1 MNAKWKR
8 LVTAILMM
16 ALLLGPIVSM
26 QTPARAADGEDDNT
40 FIVGF
45 DAEFPPYGYK
55 DDNGEYVGFDLDLAQ
70 EVCDRNGW
78 TLKKQPIEWNSKDM
92 ELNSGSISCIWNGFT
107 MNGREDD
114 YTWTKPYV
122 DNSQVVVVRKD
133 SGITQLDDLS
143 GKVVAVQADSSALA
157 ALTGEDASEENKALC
172 ATFKELQQV
181 GDYNS
186 AFMNLESGA
195 VNAICMDI
203 GVANYEIE
211 SRGDKF
217 MMLEDRLSSEE
228 YGIGFKKGNTELRDK
243 VQATLLDM
251 LADGTFEEIAEK
263 WGLEESI
270 CLTAD
275 DEVQEETTADDNTFV
290 VGFDAEFPPYGYKN
304 DDGEYVGFDLDLA
317 QEVCDRNGW
326 TLKKQPIE
334 WNSKDMELNS
344 GSISCIWN
352 GFTMNG
358 REDDYTWT
366 KPYVDNSQ
374 VVVVRKDSGITQLD
388 DLSGKVV
395 AVQADSSAL
404 AALTGEDASEE
415 NKALCAT
422 FKELQQVGD
431 YNSAFMNLESG
442 AVNAICMDIG
452 VANYEIE
459 SRGDKF
465 MMLEDRLSSEEYGI
479 GFKKGNTEL
488 RDKVQ
493 ATLLDMLA
501 DGTFEEIAEKWGLE
515 ESICL
520 TADDEVQE
528 ETTADDNTFVVGF
541 DAEFPPY
548 GYKNDDGEYV
558 GFDLDLAQEVCDRN
572 GWILKKQPIEW
583 NSKDMELNSGSISCI
598 WNGFTMNGR
607 EDAYTWTTPYVDNS
621 QVVVVRKDSGI
632 TQLTDLSGKVVAVQ
646 ADSSALAALT
656 GEDASEENKALA
668 ETFKELQQV
677 GDYNSAFMNL
687 ESGAVNAICM
697 DIGVANYE
705 IESRGDKFMMLEDR
719 LSSEEYGIGFKK
731 GNTELRD
738 KVQATL
744 LDMLADGT
752 FEEIAEKWGLEESIC
767 LSPDDQ
773 VQDGNAAAATATDTT
788 STGKKNTSFWDK
800 FCSITKQL
808 AEGLLAS
815 LVIFFLTLLFSLPLG
830 LLVAAGRMCK
840 IAPIRW
846 LVKFYIS
853 IARGTPLMLQLLVV
867 FYGPYYLFGATLTTS
882 YRFQAVIIGFALNYA
897 AYFAEIY
904 RSGIQAVPQGQHEAA
919 KILGYSKIQTFF
931 KIVFPQMAKNI
942 LPSVTNEVITLVKD
956 TSLAFAISYT
966 EMFTLAKQVAAAQ
979 TTIMPLFIAGV
990 FYYIFNFV
998 VAFVMEK
1005 IEKRM
1010 NYYR

>member
-55 DDNGEYVGFDLDLAQ
+55 NDDGEYVGFDLDLAQ

-78 TLKKQPIEWNSKDM
+78 ILKKQPIEWNSKDM

-133 SGITQLDDLS
+133 SGITQLNDLS

-172 ATFKELQQV
+172 ATFKDLQQV

-251 LADGTFEEIAEK
+251 LADGTFDEIAEK

-275 DEVQEETTADDNTFV
+275 DEVQEETA
-290 VGFDAEFPPYGYKN
+290 
-304 DDGEYVGFDLDLA
+304 
-317 QEVCDRNGW
+317 
-326 TLKKQPIE
+326 
-334 WNSKDMELNS
+334 
-344 GSISCIWN
+344 
-352 GFTMNG
+352 
-358 REDDYTWT
+358 
-366 KPYVDNSQ
+366 
-374 VVVVRKDSGITQLD
+374 
-388 DLSGKVV
+388 
-395 AVQADSSAL
+395 
-404 AALTGEDASEE
+404 
-415 NKALCAT
+415 
-422 FKELQQVGD
+422 
-431 YNSAFMNLESG
+431 
-442 AVNAICMDIG
+442 
-452 VANYEIE
+452 
-459 SRGDKF
+459 
-465 MMLEDRLSSEEYGI
+465 
-479 GFKKGNTEL
+479 
-488 RDKVQ
+488 
-493 ATLLDMLA
+493 
-501 DGTFEEIAEKWGLE
+501 
-515 ESICL
+515 
-520 TADDEVQE
+520 
-528 ETTADDNTFVVGF
+528 ADDNTFVVGF

-632 TQLTDLSGKVVAVQ
+632 TQLSDLSGKVVAVQ

-656 GEDASEENKALA
+656 GEDASEENLALA
-668 ETFKELQQV
+668 ETFKDLQQV

-705 IESRGDKFMMLEDR
+705 IASRGDKFVMLEDR
-719 LSSEEYGIGFKK
+719 LSSEEYGIGFKL

-773 VQDGNAAAATATDTT
+773 VQDGNVAATATDST

>member
-133 SGITQLDDLS
+133 SGITQLNDLS

-157 ALTGEDASEENKALC
+157 ALTGEDASEGNKALC
-172 ATFKELQQV
+172 ETFKDLQQV

-251 LADGTFEEIAEK
+251 LADGTFDEIAEK

-275 DEVQEETTADDNTFV
+275 DEVQEETA
-290 VGFDAEFPPYGYKN
+290 
-304 DDGEYVGFDLDLA
+304 
-317 QEVCDRNGW
+317 
-326 TLKKQPIE
+326 
-334 WNSKDMELNS
+334 
-344 GSISCIWN
+344 
-352 GFTMNG
+352 
-358 REDDYTWT
+358 
-366 KPYVDNSQ
+366 
-374 VVVVRKDSGITQLD
+374 
-388 DLSGKVV
+388 
-395 AVQADSSAL
+395 
-404 AALTGEDASEE
+404 
-415 NKALCAT
+415 
-422 FKELQQVGD
+422 
-431 YNSAFMNLESG
+431 
-442 AVNAICMDIG
+442 
-452 VANYEIE
+452 
-459 SRGDKF
+459 
-465 MMLEDRLSSEEYGI
+465 
-479 GFKKGNTEL
+479 
-488 RDKVQ
+488 
-493 ATLLDMLA
+493 
-501 DGTFEEIAEKWGLE
+501 
-515 ESICL
+515 
-520 TADDEVQE
+520 
-528 ETTADDNTFVVGF
+528 ADDNTFVVGF

-632 TQLTDLSGKVVAVQ
+632 TQLSDLSGKVVAVQ

-656 GEDASEENKALA
+656 GEDASEENLALA
-668 ETFKELQQV
+668 ETFKDLQQV

-705 IESRGDKFMMLEDR
+705 IASRGDKFVMLEDR
-719 LSSEEYGIGFKK
+719 LSSEEYGIGFKL

-773 VQDGNAAAATATDTT
+773 VQDGNVAATATDST

>member
-133 SGITQLDDLS
+133 SGITQLNDLS

-172 ATFKELQQV
+172 ATFKDLQQV

-251 LADGTFEEIAEK
+251 LADGTFDEIAEK

-275 DEVQEETTADDNTFV
+275 DEVQEET
-290 VGFDAEFPPYGYKN
+290 
-304 DDGEYVGFDLDLA
+304 
-317 QEVCDRNGW
+317 
-326 TLKKQPIE
+326 
-334 WNSKDMELNS
+334 
-344 GSISCIWN
+344 
-352 GFTMNG
+352 
-358 REDDYTWT
+358 
-366 KPYVDNSQ
+366 
-374 VVVVRKDSGITQLD
+374 
-388 DLSGKVV
+388 
-395 AVQADSSAL
+395 
-404 AALTGEDASEE
+404 AAA
-415 NKALCAT
+415 
-422 FKELQQVGD
+422 
-431 YNSAFMNLESG
+431 
-442 AVNAICMDIG
+442 
-452 VANYEIE
+452 
-459 SRGDKF
+459 
-465 MMLEDRLSSEEYGI
+465 
-479 GFKKGNTEL
+479 
-488 RDKVQ
+488 
-493 ATLLDMLA
+493 
-501 DGTFEEIAEKWGLE
+501 
-515 ESICL
+515 
-520 TADDEVQE
+520 
-528 ETTADDNTFVVGF
+528 DNTFVVGF

-632 TQLTDLSGKVVAVQ
+632 TQLSDLSGKVVAVQ

-656 GEDASEENKALA
+656 GEDASEENLALA
-668 ETFKELQQV
+668 ETFKDLQQV

-687 ESGAVNAICM
+687 ESGTVNAICM

-705 IESRGDKFMMLEDR
+705 IASRGDKFVMLEDR
-719 LSSEEYGIGFKK
+719 LSSEEYGIGFKL

-773 VQDGNAAAATATDTT
+773 VQDGNVAATATDST

>member
-133 SGITQLDDLS
+133 SGITQLSDLS

-157 ALTGEDASEENKALC
+157 ALTGEDASEENKTLC
-172 ATFKELQQV
+172 ATFKDLQQV

-251 LADGTFEEIAEK
+251 LADGTFDEIAEK

-275 DEVQEETTADDNTFV
+275 DEVQEETA
-290 VGFDAEFPPYGYKN
+290 
-304 DDGEYVGFDLDLA
+304 
-317 QEVCDRNGW
+317 
-326 TLKKQPIE
+326 
-334 WNSKDMELNS
+334 
-344 GSISCIWN
+344 
-352 GFTMNG
+352 
-358 REDDYTWT
+358 
-366 KPYVDNSQ
+366 
-374 VVVVRKDSGITQLD
+374 
-388 DLSGKVV
+388 
-395 AVQADSSAL
+395 
-404 AALTGEDASEE
+404 
-415 NKALCAT
+415 
-422 FKELQQVGD
+422 
-431 YNSAFMNLESG
+431 
-442 AVNAICMDIG
+442 
-452 VANYEIE
+452 
-459 SRGDKF
+459 
-465 MMLEDRLSSEEYGI
+465 
-479 GFKKGNTEL
+479 
-488 RDKVQ
+488 
-493 ATLLDMLA
+493 
-501 DGTFEEIAEKWGLE
+501 
-515 ESICL
+515 
-520 TADDEVQE
+520 
-528 ETTADDNTFVVGF
+528 ADDNTFVVGF

-632 TQLTDLSGKVVAVQ
+632 TQLSDLSGKVVAVQ

-656 GEDASEENKALA
+656 GEDASEENLALA
-668 ETFKELQQV
+668 ETFKDLQQV

-705 IESRGDKFMMLEDR
+705 IASRGDKFVMLEDR
-719 LSSEEYGIGFKK
+719 LSSEEYGIGFKL

-773 VQDGNAAAATATDTT
+773 VQDGNVAATATDST

-815 LVIFFLTLLFSLPLG
+815 LAIFFLTLLFSLPLG

>member
-133 SGITQLDDLS
+133 SGITQLNDLS

-172 ATFKELQQV
+172 ETFKDLQQV

-251 LADGTFEEIAEK
+251 LADGTFDEIAK
-263 WGLEESI
+263 
-270 CLTAD
+270 
-275 DEVQEETTADDNTFV
+275 
-290 VGFDAEFPPYGYKN
+290 
-304 DDGEYVGFDLDLA
+304 
-317 QEVCDRNGW
+317 
-326 TLKKQPIE
+326 
-334 WNSKDMELNS
+334 
-344 GSISCIWN
+344 
-352 GFTMNG
+352 
-358 REDDYTWT
+358 
-366 KPYVDNSQ
+366 
-374 VVVVRKDSGITQLD
+374 
-388 DLSGKVV
+388 
-395 AVQADSSAL
+395 
-404 AALTGEDASEE
+404 
-415 NKALCAT
+415 
-422 FKELQQVGD
+422 
-431 YNSAFMNLESG
+431 
-442 AVNAICMDIG
+442 
-452 VANYEIE
+452 
-459 SRGDKF
+459 
-465 MMLEDRLSSEEYGI
+465 
-479 GFKKGNTEL
+479 
-488 RDKVQ
+488 
-493 ATLLDMLA
+493 
-501 DGTFEEIAEKWGLE
+501 KWGLE

-668 ETFKELQQV
+668 ETFKDLQQV

-705 IESRGDKFMMLEDR
+705 IASRGDKFVMLEDR
-719 LSSEEYGIGFKK
+719 LSSEEYGIGFKL

-773 VQDGNAAAATATDTT
+773 VQDGNVAATATDST

-867 FYGPYYLFGATLTTS
+867 FYGPY
-882 YRFQAVIIGFALNYA
+882 
-897 AYFAEIY
+897 
-904 RSGIQAVPQGQHEAA
+904 
-919 KILGYSKIQTFF
+919 
-931 KIVFPQMAKNI
+931 
-942 LPSVTNEVITLVKD
+942 
-956 TSLAFAISYT
+956 
-966 EMFTLAKQVAAAQ
+966 
-979 TTIMPLFIAGV
+979 
-990 FYYIFNFV
+990 
-998 VAFVMEK
+998 
-1005 IEKRM
+1005 
-1010 NYYR
+1010 

>member
-1 MNAKWKR
+1 MKTNLKR
-8 LVTAILMM
+8 IITAILMM
-16 ALLLGPIVSM
+16 ALLLGPLVSV
-26 QTPARAADGEDDNT
+26 PVKA
-40 FIVGF
+40 
-45 DAEFPPYGYK
+45 
-55 DDNGEYVGFDLDLAQ
+55 
-70 EVCDRNGW
+70 
-78 TLKKQPIEWNSKDM
+78 
-92 ELNSGSISCIWNGFT
+92 
-107 MNGREDD
+107 
-114 YTWTKPYV
+114 
-122 DNSQVVVVRKD
+122 
-133 SGITQLDDLS
+133 
-143 GKVVAVQADSSALA
+143 
-157 ALTGEDASEENKALC
+157 EEN
-172 ATFKELQQV
+172 E
-181 GDYNS
+181 
-186 AFMNLESGA
+186 
-195 VNAICMDI
+195 
-203 GVANYEIE
+203 
-211 SRGDKF
+211 
-217 MMLEDRLSSEE
+217 
-228 YGIGFKKGNTELRDK
+228 
-243 VQATLLDM
+243 
-251 LADGTFEEIAEK
+251 
-263 WGLEESI
+263 
-270 CLTAD
+270 
-275 DEVQEETTADDNTFV
+275 DNTFV

-374 VVVVRKDSGITQLD
+374 VVVVRKDSGITQLT
-388 DLSGKVV
+388 DLADKVV

-415 NKALCAT
+415 NKTLCAS
-422 FKELQQVGD
+422 FKDLQQVGD

-442 AVNAICMDIG
+442 AVDAICMDIG

-501 DGTFEEIAEKWGLE
+501 DGTFEEIAKKWGLE

-632 TQLTDLSGKVVAVQ
+632 TQLTDLADKVVAVQ

-656 GEDASEENKALA
+656 GEDASEENKALF
-668 ETFKELQQV
+668 ETFKYLQQV

-687 ESGAVNAICM
+687 ESGAVDAICM

-719 LSSEEYGIGFKK
+719 LSSEDYGIGFKL
-731 GNTELRD
+731 GNTELCD

-773 VQDGNAAAATATDTT
+773 VRDENAVAATVTDSAST
-788 STGKKNTSFWDK
+788 SKKNTNFWDK

-919 KILGYSKIQTFF
+919 QILGYSKSQTFF

-1005 IEKRM
+1005 IEKSM

>member
-133 SGITQLDDLS
+133 SGITQLS
-143 GKVVAVQADSSALA
+143 
-157 ALTGEDASEENKALC
+157 
-172 ATFKELQQV
+172 
-181 GDYNS
+181 
-186 AFMNLESGA
+186 
-195 VNAICMDI
+195 
-203 GVANYEIE
+203 
-211 SRGDKF
+211 
-217 MMLEDRLSSEE
+217 
-228 YGIGFKKGNTELRDK
+228 
-243 VQATLLDM
+243 
-251 LADGTFEEIAEK
+251 
-263 WGLEESI
+263 
-270 CLTAD
+270 
-275 DEVQEETTADDNTFV
+275 
-290 VGFDAEFPPYGYKN
+290 
-304 DDGEYVGFDLDLA
+304 
-317 QEVCDRNGW
+317 
-326 TLKKQPIE
+326 
-334 WNSKDMELNS
+334 
-344 GSISCIWN
+344 
-352 GFTMNG
+352 
-358 REDDYTWT
+358 
-366 KPYVDNSQ
+366 
-374 VVVVRKDSGITQLD
+374 
-388 DLSGKVV
+388 
-395 AVQADSSAL
+395 
-404 AALTGEDASEE
+404 
-415 NKALCAT
+415 
-422 FKELQQVGD
+422 
-431 YNSAFMNLESG
+431 
-442 AVNAICMDIG
+442 
-452 VANYEIE
+452 
-459 SRGDKF
+459 
-465 MMLEDRLSSEEYGI
+465 
-479 GFKKGNTEL
+479 
-488 RDKVQ
+488 
-493 ATLLDMLA
+493 
-501 DGTFEEIAEKWGLE
+501 
-515 ESICL
+515 
-520 TADDEVQE
+520 
-528 ETTADDNTFVVGF
+528 
-541 DAEFPPY
+541 
-548 GYKNDDGEYV
+548 
-558 GFDLDLAQEVCDRN
+558 
-572 GWILKKQPIEW
+572 
-583 NSKDMELNSGSISCI
+583 
-598 WNGFTMNGR
+598 
-607 EDAYTWTTPYVDNS
+607 
-621 QVVVVRKDSGI
+621 
-632 TQLTDLSGKVVAVQ
+632 DLSGKVVAVQ

-752 FEEIAEKWGLEESIC
+752 FDEIAEKWGLEGSICLTADDEVQEETAADDNTFIVGFDAEFPPYGYKNDDGEYVGFDLDLAQEVCDRNGWILKKQPIEWNSKDMELNSGSISCIWNGFTMNGREDAYTWTTPYVDNSQVVVVRKDSGITQLSDLSGKVVAVQADSSALAALTGEDASEENLALAETFKDLQQVGDYNSAFMNLESGAVNAICMDIGVANYEIASRGDKFVMLEDRLSSEEYGIGFKLGNTELRDKVQATLLDMLADGTFEEIAEKWGLEESIC

-773 VQDGNAAAATATDTT
+773 VQDGNVAATATDST

-1010 NYYR
+1010 NYYH

>member
-133 SGITQLDDLS
+133 SGITQLSDLS

-172 ATFKELQQV
+172 ETFKDLQQV

-251 LADGTFEEIAEK
+251 LADGTFDEIAEK
-263 WGLEESI
+263 WGLEGSI

-275 DEVQEETTADDNTFV
+275 DEVQEETAADDNTF
-290 VGFDAEFPPYGYKN
+290 
-304 DDGEYVGFDLDLA
+304 
-317 QEVCDRNGW
+317 
-326 TLKKQPIE
+326 I
-334 WNSKDMELNS
+334 
-344 GSISCIWN
+344 
-352 GFTMNG
+352 
-358 REDDYTWT
+358 
-366 KPYVDNSQ
+366 
-374 VVVVRKDSGITQLD
+374 
-388 DLSGKVV
+388 
-395 AVQADSSAL
+395 
-404 AALTGEDASEE
+404 
-415 NKALCAT
+415 
-422 FKELQQVGD
+422 
-431 YNSAFMNLESG
+431 
-442 AVNAICMDIG
+442 
-452 VANYEIE
+452 
-459 SRGDKF
+459 
-465 MMLEDRLSSEEYGI
+465 
-479 GFKKGNTEL
+479 
-488 RDKVQ
+488 
-493 ATLLDMLA
+493 
-501 DGTFEEIAEKWGLE
+501 
-515 ESICL
+515 
-520 TADDEVQE
+520 
-528 ETTADDNTFVVGF
+528 VGF

-598 WNGFTMNGR
+598 WNGFKMNGR

-632 TQLTDLSGKVVAVQ
+632 TQLSDLSGKVVAVQ

-656 GEDASEENKALA
+656 GEDASEENLALA
-668 ETFKELQQV
+668 ETFKDLQQV

-705 IESRGDKFMMLEDR
+705 IASRGDKFVMLEDR
-719 LSSEEYGIGFKK
+719 LSSEEYGIGFKL

-773 VQDGNAAAATATDTT
+773 VQDGNVAATATDST

>member
-70 EVCDRNGW
+70 EVCDRNDW

-133 SGITQLDDLS
+133 SGITQLNDLS

-172 ATFKELQQV
+172 ATFKDLQQV

-251 LADGTFEEIAEK
+251 LADGTFDEIAEK

-275 DEVQEETTADDNTFV
+275 DEVQEET
-290 VGFDAEFPPYGYKN
+290 
-304 DDGEYVGFDLDLA
+304 
-317 QEVCDRNGW
+317 
-326 TLKKQPIE
+326 
-334 WNSKDMELNS
+334 
-344 GSISCIWN
+344 
-352 GFTMNG
+352 
-358 REDDYTWT
+358 
-366 KPYVDNSQ
+366 
-374 VVVVRKDSGITQLD
+374 
-388 DLSGKVV
+388 
-395 AVQADSSAL
+395 
-404 AALTGEDASEE
+404 AAA
-415 NKALCAT
+415 
-422 FKELQQVGD
+422 
-431 YNSAFMNLESG
+431 
-442 AVNAICMDIG
+442 
-452 VANYEIE
+452 
-459 SRGDKF
+459 
-465 MMLEDRLSSEEYGI
+465 
-479 GFKKGNTEL
+479 
-488 RDKVQ
+488 
-493 ATLLDMLA
+493 
-501 DGTFEEIAEKWGLE
+501 
-515 ESICL
+515 
-520 TADDEVQE
+520 
-528 ETTADDNTFVVGF
+528 DNTFVVGF

-632 TQLTDLSGKVVAVQ
+632 TQLSDLSGKVVAVQ

-656 GEDASEENKALA
+656 GEDASEENLALA
-668 ETFKELQQV
+668 ETFKDLQQV

-705 IESRGDKFMMLEDR
+705 IASRGDKFVMLEDR
-719 LSSEEYGIGFKK
+719 LSSEEYGIGFKL

-773 VQDGNAAAATATDTT
+773 VQDGNVAATATDST

>member
-133 SGITQLDDLS
+133 SGITQLSDLS

-157 ALTGEDASEENKALC
+157 ALTGEDASEENKTLC
-172 ATFKELQQV
+172 ATFKDLQQV

-251 LADGTFEEIAEK
+251 LADGTFEEIAKK
-263 WGLEESI
+263 WGLEES
-270 CLTAD
+270 
-275 DEVQEETTADDNTFV
+275 V
-290 VGFDAEFPPYGYKN
+290 
-304 DDGEYVGFDLDLA
+304 
-317 QEVCDRNGW
+317 
-326 TLKKQPIE
+326 
-334 WNSKDMELNS
+334 
-344 GSISCIWN
+344 
-352 GFTMNG
+352 
-358 REDDYTWT
+358 
-366 KPYVDNSQ
+366 
-374 VVVVRKDSGITQLD
+374 
-388 DLSGKVV
+388 
-395 AVQADSSAL
+395 
-404 AALTGEDASEE
+404 
-415 NKALCAT
+415 
-422 FKELQQVGD
+422 
-431 YNSAFMNLESG
+431 
-442 AVNAICMDIG
+442 
-452 VANYEIE
+452 
-459 SRGDKF
+459 
-465 MMLEDRLSSEEYGI
+465 
-479 GFKKGNTEL
+479 
-488 RDKVQ
+488 
-493 ATLLDMLA
+493 
-501 DGTFEEIAEKWGLE
+501 
-515 ESICL
+515 CL

-773 VQDGNAAAATATDTT
+773 VQDGNVAATATDST

-1010 NYYR
+1010 NYYH

>member
-55 DDNGEYVGFDLDLAQ
+55 DDN
-70 EVCDRNGW
+70 
-78 TLKKQPIEWNSKDM
+78 
-92 ELNSGSISCIWNGFT
+92 
-107 MNGREDD
+107 
-114 YTWTKPYV
+114 
-122 DNSQVVVVRKD
+122 
-133 SGITQLDDLS
+133 
-143 GKVVAVQADSSALA
+143 
-157 ALTGEDASEENKALC
+157 
-172 ATFKELQQV
+172 
-181 GDYNS
+181 
-186 AFMNLESGA
+186 
-195 VNAICMDI
+195 
-203 GVANYEIE
+203 
-211 SRGDKF
+211 
-217 MMLEDRLSSEE
+217 
-228 YGIGFKKGNTELRDK
+228 
-243 VQATLLDM
+243 
-251 LADGTFEEIAEK
+251 
-263 WGLEESI
+263 
-270 CLTAD
+270 
-275 DEVQEETTADDNTFV
+275 
-290 VGFDAEFPPYGYKN
+290 
-304 DDGEYVGFDLDLA
+304 
-317 QEVCDRNGW
+317 
-326 TLKKQPIE
+326 
-334 WNSKDMELNS
+334 
-344 GSISCIWN
+344 
-352 GFTMNG
+352 
-358 REDDYTWT
+358 
-366 KPYVDNSQ
+366 
-374 VVVVRKDSGITQLD
+374 
-388 DLSGKVV
+388 
-395 AVQADSSAL
+395 
-404 AALTGEDASEE
+404 
-415 NKALCAT
+415 
-422 FKELQQVGD
+422 
-431 YNSAFMNLESG
+431 
-442 AVNAICMDIG
+442 
-452 VANYEIE
+452 
-459 SRGDKF
+459 
-465 MMLEDRLSSEEYGI
+465 
-479 GFKKGNTEL
+479 
-488 RDKVQ
+488 
-493 ATLLDMLA
+493 
-501 DGTFEEIAEKWGLE
+501 
-515 ESICL
+515 
-520 TADDEVQE
+520 
-528 ETTADDNTFVVGF
+528 
-541 DAEFPPY
+541 
-548 GYKNDDGEYV
+548 GEYV

-767 LSPDDQ
+767 LTADDEVQEETAADDNTFVVGFDAEFPPYGYKNDDGEYVGFDLDLAQEVCDRNGWILKKQPIEWNSKDMELNSGSISCIWNGFTMNGREDAYTWTTPYVDNSQVVVVRKDSGITQLSDLSGKVVAVQADSSALAALTGEDASEENLALAETFKDLQQVGDYNSAFMNLESGAVNAICMDIGVANYEIASRGDKFVMLEDRLSSEEYGIGFKLGNTELRDKVQATLLDMLADGTFEEIAEKWGLEESICLSPDDQ
-773 VQDGNAAAATATDTT
+773 VQDGNVAATATDST

>member
-133 SGITQLDDLS
+133 SGITQLSDLA

-172 ATFKELQQV
+172 ETFKDLQQV

-275 DEVQEETTADDNTFV
+275 DEVQEET
-290 VGFDAEFPPYGYKN
+290 
-304 DDGEYVGFDLDLA
+304 
-317 QEVCDRNGW
+317 
-326 TLKKQPIE
+326 
-334 WNSKDMELNS
+334 
-344 GSISCIWN
+344 
-352 GFTMNG
+352 
-358 REDDYTWT
+358 
-366 KPYVDNSQ
+366 
-374 VVVVRKDSGITQLD
+374 
-388 DLSGKVV
+388 
-395 AVQADSSAL
+395 
-404 AALTGEDASEE
+404 AAA
-415 NKALCAT
+415 
-422 FKELQQVGD
+422 
-431 YNSAFMNLESG
+431 
-442 AVNAICMDIG
+442 
-452 VANYEIE
+452 
-459 SRGDKF
+459 
-465 MMLEDRLSSEEYGI
+465 
-479 GFKKGNTEL
+479 
-488 RDKVQ
+488 
-493 ATLLDMLA
+493 
-501 DGTFEEIAEKWGLE
+501 
-515 ESICL
+515 
-520 TADDEVQE
+520 
-528 ETTADDNTFVVGF
+528 DNTFVVGF

-632 TQLTDLSGKVVAVQ
+632 TQLSDLSGKVVAVQ

-656 GEDASEENKALA
+656 GEDASEENLALA
-668 ETFKELQQV
+668 ETFKDLQQV

-705 IESRGDKFMMLEDR
+705 IASRGDKFVMLEDR
-719 LSSEEYGIGFKK
+719 LSSEEYGIGFKL

-773 VQDGNAAAATATDTT
+773 VQDGNVAATATDST

>member
-133 SGITQLDDLS
+133 SGITQLNDLS

-172 ATFKELQQV
+172 ETFKDLQQV
-181 GDYNS
+181 SDYNS

-251 LADGTFEEIAEK
+251 LADGTFDEIAEK

-275 DEVQEETTADDNTFV
+275 DEVQEETA
-290 VGFDAEFPPYGYKN
+290 
-304 DDGEYVGFDLDLA
+304 
-317 QEVCDRNGW
+317 
-326 TLKKQPIE
+326 
-334 WNSKDMELNS
+334 
-344 GSISCIWN
+344 
-352 GFTMNG
+352 
-358 REDDYTWT
+358 
-366 KPYVDNSQ
+366 
-374 VVVVRKDSGITQLD
+374 
-388 DLSGKVV
+388 
-395 AVQADSSAL
+395 
-404 AALTGEDASEE
+404 
-415 NKALCAT
+415 
-422 FKELQQVGD
+422 
-431 YNSAFMNLESG
+431 
-442 AVNAICMDIG
+442 
-452 VANYEIE
+452 
-459 SRGDKF
+459 
-465 MMLEDRLSSEEYGI
+465 
-479 GFKKGNTEL
+479 
-488 RDKVQ
+488 
-493 ATLLDMLA
+493 
-501 DGTFEEIAEKWGLE
+501 
-515 ESICL
+515 
-520 TADDEVQE
+520 
-528 ETTADDNTFVVGF
+528 ADDNTFVVGF

-632 TQLTDLSGKVVAVQ
+632 TQLSDLSGKVVAVQ

-656 GEDASEENKALA
+656 GEDASEENLALA
-668 ETFKELQQV
+668 ETFKDLQQV

-705 IESRGDKFMMLEDR
+705 IASRGDKFVMLEDR
-719 LSSEEYGIGFKK
+719 LSSEEYGIGFKL

-773 VQDGNAAAATATDTT
+773 VQDGNVAATATDST

>member
-133 SGITQLDDLS
+133 SGITQLSDLS

-172 ATFKELQQV
+172 ETFKDLQQV

-251 LADGTFEEIAEK
+251 LADGTFDEIAEK
-263 WGLEESI
+263 WGLEGSI

-275 DEVQEETTADDNTFV
+275 DEVQEETAADDNTF
-290 VGFDAEFPPYGYKN
+290 
-304 DDGEYVGFDLDLA
+304 
-317 QEVCDRNGW
+317 
-326 TLKKQPIE
+326 I
-334 WNSKDMELNS
+334 
-344 GSISCIWN
+344 
-352 GFTMNG
+352 
-358 REDDYTWT
+358 
-366 KPYVDNSQ
+366 
-374 VVVVRKDSGITQLD
+374 
-388 DLSGKVV
+388 
-395 AVQADSSAL
+395 
-404 AALTGEDASEE
+404 
-415 NKALCAT
+415 
-422 FKELQQVGD
+422 
-431 YNSAFMNLESG
+431 
-442 AVNAICMDIG
+442 
-452 VANYEIE
+452 
-459 SRGDKF
+459 
-465 MMLEDRLSSEEYGI
+465 
-479 GFKKGNTEL
+479 
-488 RDKVQ
+488 
-493 ATLLDMLA
+493 
-501 DGTFEEIAEKWGLE
+501 
-515 ESICL
+515 
-520 TADDEVQE
+520 
-528 ETTADDNTFVVGF
+528 VGF

-583 NSKDMELNSGSISCI
+583 NSKDMELNSSSISCI

-632 TQLTDLSGKVVAVQ
+632 TQLSDLSGKVVAVQ

-656 GEDASEENKALA
+656 GEDASEENLALA
-668 ETFKELQQV
+668 ETFKDLQQV

-705 IESRGDKFMMLEDR
+705 IASRGDKFVMLEDR
-719 LSSEEYGIGFKK
+719 LSSEEYGIGFKL

-773 VQDGNAAAATATDTT
+773 VQDGNVAATATDST

>member
-133 SGITQLDDLS
+133 SGITQLNDLS

-172 ATFKELQQV
+172 ATFKDLQQV

-251 LADGTFEEIAEK
+251 LADGTFDEIAEK

-275 DEVQEETTADDNTFV
+275 DEVQEET
-290 VGFDAEFPPYGYKN
+290 
-304 DDGEYVGFDLDLA
+304 
-317 QEVCDRNGW
+317 
-326 TLKKQPIE
+326 
-334 WNSKDMELNS
+334 
-344 GSISCIWN
+344 
-352 GFTMNG
+352 
-358 REDDYTWT
+358 
-366 KPYVDNSQ
+366 
-374 VVVVRKDSGITQLD
+374 
-388 DLSGKVV
+388 
-395 AVQADSSAL
+395 
-404 AALTGEDASEE
+404 AAA
-415 NKALCAT
+415 
-422 FKELQQVGD
+422 
-431 YNSAFMNLESG
+431 
-442 AVNAICMDIG
+442 
-452 VANYEIE
+452 
-459 SRGDKF
+459 
-465 MMLEDRLSSEEYGI
+465 
-479 GFKKGNTEL
+479 
-488 RDKVQ
+488 
-493 ATLLDMLA
+493 
-501 DGTFEEIAEKWGLE
+501 
-515 ESICL
+515 
-520 TADDEVQE
+520 
-528 ETTADDNTFVVGF
+528 DNTFVVGF

-632 TQLTDLSGKVVAVQ
+632 TQLSDLSGKVVAVQ

-656 GEDASEENKALA
+656 GEDASEENLALA
-668 ETFKELQQV
+668 ETFKDLQQV

-697 DIGVANYE
+697 DIGAANYE
-705 IESRGDKFMMLEDR
+705 IASRGDKFVMLEDR
-719 LSSEEYGIGFKK
+719 LSSEEYGIGFKL

-773 VQDGNAAAATATDTT
+773 VQDGNVAATATDST

>member
-133 SGITQLDDLS
+133 SGITQLNDLS

-172 ATFKELQQV
+172 ETFKDLQQV

-251 LADGTFEEIAEK
+251 LADGTFDEIAK
-263 WGLEESI
+263 
-270 CLTAD
+270 
-275 DEVQEETTADDNTFV
+275 
-290 VGFDAEFPPYGYKN
+290 
-304 DDGEYVGFDLDLA
+304 
-317 QEVCDRNGW
+317 
-326 TLKKQPIE
+326 
-334 WNSKDMELNS
+334 
-344 GSISCIWN
+344 
-352 GFTMNG
+352 
-358 REDDYTWT
+358 
-366 KPYVDNSQ
+366 
-374 VVVVRKDSGITQLD
+374 
-388 DLSGKVV
+388 
-395 AVQADSSAL
+395 
-404 AALTGEDASEE
+404 
-415 NKALCAT
+415 
-422 FKELQQVGD
+422 
-431 YNSAFMNLESG
+431 
-442 AVNAICMDIG
+442 
-452 VANYEIE
+452 
-459 SRGDKF
+459 
-465 MMLEDRLSSEEYGI
+465 
-479 GFKKGNTEL
+479 
-488 RDKVQ
+488 
-493 ATLLDMLA
+493 
-501 DGTFEEIAEKWGLE
+501 KWGLE

-773 VQDGNAAAATATDTT
+773 VQDGNVAATATDST

>member
-133 SGITQLDDLS
+133 SGITQLNDLA

-157 ALTGEDASEENKALC
+157 ALTGEDASEENKTLC
-172 ATFKELQQV
+172 ATFKDLQQV

-251 LADGTFEEIAEK
+251 LADGTFDEIAEK

-275 DEVQEETTADDNTFV
+275 DEVQEET
-290 VGFDAEFPPYGYKN
+290 
-304 DDGEYVGFDLDLA
+304 
-317 QEVCDRNGW
+317 
-326 TLKKQPIE
+326 
-334 WNSKDMELNS
+334 
-344 GSISCIWN
+344 
-352 GFTMNG
+352 
-358 REDDYTWT
+358 
-366 KPYVDNSQ
+366 
-374 VVVVRKDSGITQLD
+374 
-388 DLSGKVV
+388 
-395 AVQADSSAL
+395 
-404 AALTGEDASEE
+404 AAA
-415 NKALCAT
+415 
-422 FKELQQVGD
+422 
-431 YNSAFMNLESG
+431 
-442 AVNAICMDIG
+442 
-452 VANYEIE
+452 
-459 SRGDKF
+459 
-465 MMLEDRLSSEEYGI
+465 
-479 GFKKGNTEL
+479 
-488 RDKVQ
+488 
-493 ATLLDMLA
+493 
-501 DGTFEEIAEKWGLE
+501 
-515 ESICL
+515 
-520 TADDEVQE
+520 
-528 ETTADDNTFVVGF
+528 DNTFVVGF

-632 TQLTDLSGKVVAVQ
+632 TQLSDLSGKVVAVQ

-656 GEDASEENKALA
+656 GEDASEENLALA
-668 ETFKELQQV
+668 ETFKDLQQV

-687 ESGAVNAICM
+687 ESGTVNAICM

-705 IESRGDKFMMLEDR
+705 IASRGDKFVMLEDR
-719 LSSEEYGIGFKK
+719 LSSEEYGIGFKL

-773 VQDGNAAAATATDTT
+773 VQDGNVAATATDST

>member
-133 SGITQLDDLS
+133 SGITQLNDLA

-157 ALTGEDASEENKALC
+157 ALTGEDASEENKTLC
-172 ATFKELQQV
+172 ATFKDLQQV

-251 LADGTFEEIAEK
+251 LADGTFDEIAEK
-263 WGLEESI
+263 WGLEES
-270 CLTAD
+270 
-275 DEVQEETTADDNTFV
+275 V
-290 VGFDAEFPPYGYKN
+290 
-304 DDGEYVGFDLDLA
+304 
-317 QEVCDRNGW
+317 
-326 TLKKQPIE
+326 
-334 WNSKDMELNS
+334 
-344 GSISCIWN
+344 
-352 GFTMNG
+352 
-358 REDDYTWT
+358 
-366 KPYVDNSQ
+366 
-374 VVVVRKDSGITQLD
+374 
-388 DLSGKVV
+388 
-395 AVQADSSAL
+395 
-404 AALTGEDASEE
+404 
-415 NKALCAT
+415 
-422 FKELQQVGD
+422 
-431 YNSAFMNLESG
+431 
-442 AVNAICMDIG
+442 
-452 VANYEIE
+452 
-459 SRGDKF
+459 
-465 MMLEDRLSSEEYGI
+465 
-479 GFKKGNTEL
+479 
-488 RDKVQ
+488 
-493 ATLLDMLA
+493 
-501 DGTFEEIAEKWGLE
+501 
-515 ESICL
+515 CL

-632 TQLTDLSGKVVAVQ
+632 TQLSDLSGKVVAVQ

-656 GEDASEENKALA
+656 GEDASEENLALA
-668 ETFKELQQV
+668 ETFKDLQQV

-705 IESRGDKFMMLEDR
+705 IASRGDKFVMLEDR
-719 LSSEEYGIGFKK
+719 LSSEDYGIGFKL

-773 VQDGNAAAATATDTT
+773 VQDGNVAATATDST

-919 KILGYSKIQTFF
+919 KILGYSKSQTFF

-1010 NYYR
+1010 NYYH